1 MRNVFVFL
9 GILLAFLVIVFS
21 VAHIVEASL
30 FLLLAGAVLLIG
42 IGVASWPQ
50 P

>member
-9 GILLAFLVIVFS
+9 GILFAVLVIVFS
-21 VAHIVEASL
+21 VAHIADSAL

-42 IGVASWPQ
+42 IGVASWPN